1 MPVAYS
7 SEEGPLSKSRNY
19 KLAVEICVGE
29 SLKVHKKKQSVRAA
43 FFASSGTRTREGF
56 AVKPRLRWS
65 IGRRNREEAV
75 LRAASMRAKQG
86 KRSEACGESLKVH
99 KQKQPHSGLF
109 LFIREKGTRTE
120 R

>member
-7 SEEGPLSKSRNY
+7 SEEGPLSKSRHY

-29 SLKVHKKKQSVRAA
+29 SLKV
-43 FFASSGTRTREGF
+43 
-56 AVKPRLRWS
+56 
-65 IGRRNREEAV
+65 
-75 LRAASMRAKQG
+75 
-86 KRSEACGESLKVH
+86 
-99 KQKQPHSGLF
+99 QKQPHSGLF